1 VVFTANTLHFAQ
13 KSNDELIKNEL
24 STAAT
29 DNTALRQQVSEL
41 EDKLKAVSIAADEAK
56 SKPPVENEEQ
66 AQKIK
71 ELEKKLSQEQTKYS
85 ELEKEQEDLLVCM
98 GMLFSKKK
106 DYLTVPNAII

>member
-1 VVFTANTLHFAQ
+1 MQ

-41 EDKLKAVSIAADEAK
+41 ESNLKAASTAADEAK
-56 SKPPVENEEQ
+56 SKPPAENEEQ
-66 AQKIK
+66 ALKIK
-71 ELEKKLSQEQTKYS
+71 ELEKKLGEEKTKYS

-98 GMLFSKKK
+98 GK
-106 DYLTVPNAII
+106 